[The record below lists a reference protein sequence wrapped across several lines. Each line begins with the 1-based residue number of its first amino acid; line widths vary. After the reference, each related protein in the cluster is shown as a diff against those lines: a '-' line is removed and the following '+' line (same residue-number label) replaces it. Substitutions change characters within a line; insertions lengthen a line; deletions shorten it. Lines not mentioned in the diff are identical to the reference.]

1 MKLNEYQ
8 KAAMEFACFS
18 TRDYPFIGLS
28 AEAGEVAD
36 KLAKAVRKCGESQEN
51 ILTQLSNSEPSTPE
65 MVQLRTEIAKELG
78 DVLWMV
84 QGCAGILN
92 YDLEE
97 IAQMNIDKLRDRQAR
112 GVIVGSGDNR

>member
-8 KAAMEFACFS
+8 QQAMQFAQFS

-36 KLAKAVRKCGESQEN
+36 KLAKAVRKYGECQES
-51 ILTQLSNSEPSTPE
+51 ILMLLSSPKPSSSE
-65 MVQLRTEIAKELG
+65 MVMLRKEIAKELG

-97 IAQMNIDKLRDRQAR
+97 IAQMNIDKLQDRQNR